1 MIDYFYHKAC
11 ILSEDRLIEEHLK
24 RLRMTQSSKVQKAH
38 GILAKIEP
46 CAHVLEMS
54 FPLLRDSGEYE
65 MIQAF
70 RAQHSHHR
78 CVQ

>member
-1 MIDYFYHKAC
+1 MIEYFYHKAC
-11 ILSEDRLIEEHLK
+11 ILSEDRMIEEHLK
-24 RLRMTQSSKVQKAH
+24 RLRMTQDNKVQKAH
-38 GILAKIEP
+38 GILKILEP

-54 FPLLRDSGEYE
+54 FPVLRDSGEYE